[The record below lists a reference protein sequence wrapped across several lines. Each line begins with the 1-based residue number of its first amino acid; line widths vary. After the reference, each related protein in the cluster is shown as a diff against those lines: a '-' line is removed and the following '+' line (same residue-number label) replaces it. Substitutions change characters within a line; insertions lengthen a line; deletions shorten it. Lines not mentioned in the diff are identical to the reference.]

1 MASLTTVYF
10 IGIMMASA
18 AGMGSAFVGNRFFP
32 IKGGAE
38 EELPTP
44 QELVTEAERLAKL
57 QQKLADNAEK
67 VVEAPPQP
75 EAPKE
80 PVVDTGAENNPFK
93 QSGGGDDSSS
103 VATSI
108 SSSDDEHGG
117 YRKYLR
123 TARRNRY
130 LRR

>member
-1 MASLTTVYF
+1 
-10 IGIMMASA
+10 MASA
-18 AGMGSAFVGNRFFP
+18 AGMGSAFLGNRFFP

-38 EELPTP
+38 EELPSP
-44 QELVTEAERLAKL
+44 QELVAEAERLAKL

-67 VVEAPPQP
+67 VVEAPPTSEPIVQP
-75 EAPKE
+75 EPVKE
-80 PVVDTGAENNPFK
+80 PVVDTGAENNPFN
-93 QSGGGDDSSS
+93 QSGGGDDDSSS

>member
-1 MASLTTVYF
+1 
-10 IGIMMASA
+10 MASA
-18 AGMGSAFVGNRFFP
+18 AGMGSAFLGNRFFP

-38 EELPTP
+38 EELPSP
-44 QELVTEAERLAKL
+44 QELVAEAERLAKL

-67 VVEAPPQP
+67 VVEAPPTSEP
-75 EAPKE
+75 VKE

-103 VATSI
+103 ISSSV

>member
-1 MASLTTVYF
+1 
-10 IGIMMASA
+10 MASA
-18 AGMGSAFVGNRFFP
+18 AGMGSAFLGNRFFP

-44 QELVTEAERLAKL
+44 QELVTETERLAKL
-57 QQKLADNAEK
+57 QQKLADNSKK
-67 VVEAPPQP
+67 VLEAPP
-75 EAPKE
+75 KSE